1 MKRTEEL
8 YKHLLAAAAMM
19 AKTIVARNTMDL
31 TDIVMELRFD
41 PISWAERLEM
51 RMLRWERGTEI
62 E

>member
-1 MKRTEEL
+1 MKKTEL

-19 AKTIVARNTMDL
+19 AKTIVARNTMVL
-31 TDIVMELRFD
+31 TDIVMELSFD

-51 RMLRWERGTEI
+51 RMLRWEMGTEI